1 MEAATRFRLVGAA
14 ALMIFILV
22 LLAPRGWKTG

>member
-1 MEAATRFRLVGAA
+1 MVAAMRLRLVGAA

-22 LLAPRGWKTG
+22 LLVPTGWKTG